1 MQPSVL
7 GSLGGRRA
15 RRRPAD
21 LAAFVCL
28 LLLAAIVLPAGP
40 AAAVV
45 PVNADADPAAP
56 CDDDGLERC
65 AGLWS
70 AACCDYLV
78 SRATPAIDV
87 TGAPAASPAAVTL
100 VAYST
105 PARPHIGVP
114 DPRGH
119 DPTEPTAP
127 FLLGHSVLLC

>member
-1 MQPSVL
+1 MEPSVL
-7 GSLGGRRA
+7 RSPGGRCA

-28 LLLAAIVLPAGP
+28 LLLTAIMLPAGP
-40 AAAVV
+40 AAATV
-45 PVNADADPAAP
+45 PVNADVDPAP
-56 CDDDGLERC
+56 RCGDDGPERC

-87 TGAPAASPAAVTL
+87 AGAQVASPAAVTL
-100 VAYST
+100 VADSI
-105 PARPHIGVP
+105 PAGPQIGVP

-119 DPTEPTAP
+119 DPTEPIAP